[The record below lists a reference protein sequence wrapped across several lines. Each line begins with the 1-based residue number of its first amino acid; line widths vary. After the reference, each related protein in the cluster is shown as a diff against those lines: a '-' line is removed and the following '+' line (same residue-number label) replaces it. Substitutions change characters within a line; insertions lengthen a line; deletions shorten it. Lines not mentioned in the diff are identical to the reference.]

1 MFARTL
7 LSVSG
12 GSTRTVTARRFMAM
26 QSVVGE
32 VGADK
37 APLFLRLGRAGGSR
51 HQPISVAVLLKELPH
66 IQELLR
72 YFLLTGAE
80 FSDASGELLGTI
92 WGFGDGLIAG
102 GAAAPASGAGSGK
115 VGGTSRRTKSAAG
128 LPAPGPTLHATTDG
142 LGLTV
147 AELPPPVGFRS
158 ETGLEPGHF
167 RCYFREIEITPD
179 GWLGHRTEGMGGSG
193 QPVKVPAVTLPSVT
207 RWDFSRTAGSP
218 QIARIRFV
226 ERQAVEVFAD
236 EIHALEAAGTE
247 SLRLKR
253 PLHVTHD

>member
-12 GSTRTVTARRFMAM
+12 GSTQMLTARRFLAL
-26 QSVVGE
+26 QAVVGD

-37 APLFLRLGRAGGSR
+37 APLFLRLGRAGGTR
-51 HQPISVAVLLKELPH
+51 HQPISVATFLKELPH

-72 YFLLTGAE
+72 YFLITGAE
-80 FSDASGELLGTI
+80 FIDPNDELLGTI

-102 GAAAPASGAGSGK
+102 GAAAPASGIGSGK
-115 VGGTSRRTKSAAG
+115 IGSAGRASKAGTAG
-128 LPAPGPTLHATTDG
+128 RGPTLHATPDG
-142 LGLTV
+142 LALTV

-158 ETGLEPGHF
+158 ESGLEPGHF
-167 RCYFREIEITPD
+167 RCYFRELQITPE
-179 GWLGHRTEGMGGSG
+179 GWLGYRTEGMGGSG
-193 QPVKVPAVTLPSVT
+193 QAVKVPAVTLPSAT
-207 RWDFSRTAGSP
+207 RWDASRAAGSP
-218 QIARIRFV
+218 QVARIRFV

-236 EIHALEAAGTE
+236 ELHALEASGTE